1 MTDPAV
7 PEQIAEL
14 KTAIARLEH
23 RVEDLEDLRDLEQA
37 IRKNGAKPLL
47 AWEQVK
53 KQLDVD

>member
-7 PEQIAEL
+7 PEQISEL
-14 KTAIARLEH
+14 KTTIARLEH

-37 IRKNGAKPLL
+37 IRKNGSKPLL
-47 AWEQVK
+47 AWDQVK